1 VNLAGY
7 LAAIGV
13 LLNVA
18 PLWAQQDS
26 VLRAAVQMETE
37 GRGDSAR
44 AIVRARLAA
53 LGPTDSLYPEVL
65 FTAGVVAGNADTA
78 STYFRRVSIEFARSD
93 WAAPSLLR
101 LAQLAFAA
109 DDYQAALRSAQR
121 VLTDYPLSNVRA
133 EASFWAGR
141 ASLELGYATDGCR
154 LLQAA
159 QDSAGDN
166 IELAHRAAYHLQ
178 RCATVR
184 PAATDSAASDPASA
198 VTPTAGPV
206 VYAVQIAAVQSAAA
220 ADELMRSLY
229 AAGYQPQVI
238 RDTDGLF
245 KVRVGRYTTKQDA
258 QRLAAEIKR
267 KLGGTPFVV
276 EQH

>member
-78 STYFRRVSIEFARSD
+78 STYFRRVSIEFARSERRPASGQ
-93 WAAPSLLR
+93 AAPAWSSDTR
-101 LAQLAFAA
+101 PTAA
-109 DDYQAALRSAQR
+109 
-121 VLTDYPLSNVRA
+121 
-133 EASFWAGR
+133 
-141 ASLELGYATDGCR
+141 GCCR
-154 LLQAA
+154 P
-159 QDSAGDN
+159 
-166 IELAHRAAYHLQ
+166 R
-178 RCATVR
+178 RTVR
-184 PAATDSAASDPASA
+184 
-198 VTPTAGPV
+198 
-206 VYAVQIAAVQSAAA
+206 
-220 ADELMRSLY
+220 
-229 AAGYQPQVI
+229 
-238 RDTDGLF
+238 
-245 KVRVGRYTTKQDA
+245 
-258 QRLAAEIKR
+258 
-267 KLGGTPFVV
+267 GTISN
-276 EQH
+276 